1 MRKIFLPTLILV
13 GLGLAFSG
21 FRTGA
26 AETASV
32 TATVTA
38 QNVSVT
44 VADGTVAYG
53 TTSLGSSKNTVA
65 LSDTQT
71 ATNAGNVTSQ
81 LNIKGQ
87 NSTAWTLAGTAGS
100 DIYVHKFCTST
111 CATPPTNYT
120 ALTTNYQTL
129 SASVAASGTQN
140 FDLELTVPSSTSSYT
155 QQSVDVIVQAVAL

>member
-1 MRKIFLPTLILV
+1 MRKILLPTLILV

-44 VADGTVAYG
+44 VADGTVTYG

-100 DIYVHKFCTST
+100 DIYVHKFCTFIFNWDVTFPALVAVWVSES
-111 CATPPTNYT
+111 AT
-120 ALTTNYQTL
+120 
-129 SASVAASGTQN
+129 V
-140 FDLELTVPSSTSSYT
+140 FLELPRLVVPYVTVPSATVT
-155 QQSVDVIVQAVAL
+155 ETF